1 MLLVIL
7 FFLLLPH
14 NVGWAV
20 DAQSADSHHIHY
32 FEENKQQ
39 EKAVGEMLVIGSIA
53 EPSNFLPFM
62 ASDSASREIAG
73 YFFVAPLRYDQNLE
87 VVPFAAK
94 KFEVLEDGLLLRFTL
109 AKGIYW
115 SDGVELTAEDVEYT
129 YQLMIDDAT
138 PTSYAG
144 DFKIIQS
151 FTVRDRYSF
160 EVRYEKPFPRALST
174 WMSPIMPKHALKGLR
189 GQDLRTSPLLRQP
202 LSCGPYLLDTWK
214 PGASIRLKANPNYFE
229 GKPAIDYIL
238 YRFIPDAT
246 TMFLELKAGTIDF
259 VGSLTPQQYLYQTNT
274 DQFKENFNVYH
285 WLGAAYTFLGYNLES
300 PLFKDVRIRQA
311 MAHAI
316 NKADIVKGALF
327 GQGVSTVGPFSPTSW
342 AYNKAI
348 QDYDYNPQKALK
360 LFEAAGWKQNKQG
373 ILEKDGLPFSFT
385 LLVNQGNEPRI
396 KTAVLIQY
404 QLKKI
409 GIDVKIRTVEWAAF
423 LKNFV
428 DKGFFD
434 ALILGW
440 TLPAEPDCFDV
451 WHSSR
456 IGGLN
461 FIHYSNEEADD
472 LLVRA
477 RSTFDRDARKK
488 MYDRFQEILHE
499 EQPYC
504 FLFVPY
510 TFSAVHKRVKGIQPA
525 PAGIGYNQ
533 NDWWIPST
541 EQRYFMDIQ

>member
-1 MLLVIL
+1 MLLCLLI
-7 FFLLLPH
+7 LLLLLQDLA
-14 NVGWAV
+14 WAQDTQDV
-20 DAQSADSHHIHY
+20 DSLVIHH
-32 FEENKQQ
+32 FSKNGQQ
-39 EKAVGEMLVIGSIA
+39 EKAIGEMLVVGTIA
-53 EPSNFLPFM
+53 EPTNLLPFM
-62 ASDSASREIAG
+62 TSDSSSREIAN
-73 YFFVAPLRYDQNLE
+73 YFYVAPLRYNAELE
-87 VVPFAAK
+87 VVPFAARQ
-94 KFEVLEDGLLLRFTL
+94 FEILEDGLLLRFTL
-109 AKGIYW
+109 HKNIFW

-129 YQLMIDDAT
+129 YQLMTDDST

-144 DFKIIQS
+144 DFKIIKS
-151 FTVRDRYSF
+151 FTVLNRYSF
-160 EVRYEKPFPRALST
+160 EVRYDKPFPRALST
-174 WMSPIMPKHALKGLR
+174 WMSPIMPKHALSGLR
-189 GQDLRTSPLLRQP
+189 GHDLRSSPLLRQP
-202 LSCGPYLLDTWK
+202 ISCGPYTLDTWK

-246 TMFLELKAGTIDF
+246 TMFLELKAGTIDM
-259 VGSLTPQQYLYQTNT
+259 VGSLTPQQYLYQTDT
-274 DQFKENFNVYH
+274 PQFQKNFTVYN
-285 WLGAAYTFLGYNLES
+285 WLSAAYTFLGYNLQS
-300 PLFKDVRIRQA
+300 PIFSDVRVRQA
-311 MAHAI
+311 MSYAI
-316 NKADIVKGALF
+316 NKEDIIKGALF
-327 GQGVSTVGPFSPTSW
+327 GQGMPTIGPFSPTSW
-342 AYNKAI
+342 AYNNSIK
-348 QDYDYNPQKALK
+348 DYAYDQAQALT
-360 LFEAAGWKQNKQG
+360 LLAEAGWVPNAEGK
-373 ILEKDGLPFSFT
+373 LEKEGVPLSFT

-404 QLKKI
+404 QLRKI

-434 ALILGW
+434 ALILSW

-461 FIHYSNEEADD
+461 FVHYKNSEADS
-472 LLVRA
+472 LLVEA
-477 RSTFDRDARKK
+477 RSTFDRNARKQ

-510 TFSAVHKRVKGIQPA
+510 TFSAVHNRVKGIQPA

-533 NDWWIPST
+533 NDWWIPLT
-541 EQRYFMDIQ
+541 EQRYFMDAQ